1 MQVINKTYKYA
12 VNQTLLNNDW
22 NKDYAIYMCM
32 TTC

>member
-22 NKDYAIYMCM
+22 NKDYAICM